1 MLADMMRKLPLMP
14 VIGDGRYR
22 MSPVAV
28 EDVAGSFVM
37 ALALPDTVGKTFHCC
52 GPQSY
57 SYDKVLDLIGAAMG
71 KQHVPKLHHPVFL
84 MKPAVALLE
93 SFPAFPITS
102 SQMTMLLEGNECDP
116 KEWAATFGITP
127 APFPEGIRRYVKP

>member
-1 MLADMMRKLPLMP
+1 MP